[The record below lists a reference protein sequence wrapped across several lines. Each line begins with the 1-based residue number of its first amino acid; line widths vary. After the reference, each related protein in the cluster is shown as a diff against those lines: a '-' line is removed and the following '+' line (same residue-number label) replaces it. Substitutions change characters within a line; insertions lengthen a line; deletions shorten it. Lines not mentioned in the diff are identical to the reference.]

1 MKSWQHQYY
10 TCSIISNNKCL
21 FQIYSE
27 ICESITED
35 ENMEIE
41 TDTCSIVVKK
51 YLLDEENEYKCTI
64 YGEDNDE
71 DESTST
77 SVSRIFLVLLKLE
90 LFK

>member
-1 MKSWQHQYY
+1 MWVN
-10 TCSIISNNKCL
+10 ILSNENS

-35 ENMEIE
+35 ENLEIE

-64 YGEDNDE
+64 YGEDYDE
-71 DESTST
+71 NESTGT
-77 SVSRIFLVLLKLE
+77 SVSKMF
-90 LFK
+90 

>member
-1 MKSWQHQYY
+1 M
-10 TCSIISNNKCL
+10 SNRNS

-35 ENMEIE
+35 ENLEIE

-64 YGEDNDE
+64 YGEDYDE
-71 DESTST
+71 DDSTST
-77 SVSRIFLVLLKLE
+77 SVSKIILVLLE
-90 LFK
+90 LQIL